1 MVMLTHSLTYGGKT
15 FATDELGYL
24 EDPGQWTPELA
35 GYLAKQESI
44 ALTEEHWQYIDYV
57 RAHYEQT
64 HCVPEARHLLKAMAS
79 ALGVAKGTRRY
90 LHVLFPYGYG
100 VQLCKI
106 AGMRMPRKV
115 MLDL

>member
-1 MVMLTHSLTYGGKT
+1 MVAYRLIVAGKT
-15 FATDELGYL
+15 LLTDELGYL
-24 EDPGQWTPELA
+24 EDPSLWTPEVA
-35 GYLAKQESI
+35 MQIAVAENI
-44 ALTEEHWQYIDYV
+44 ALSDDHWQYIDYV

-90 LHVLFPYGYG
+90 LHQLFPYGYG
-100 VQLCKI
+100 PQLCKI

-115 MLDL
+115 MLDV